1 MILLP
6 CLMRI
11 KNIKNR
17 GRFFTGPRL
26 FYLEK
31 HIYKTQYNSSFRTT
45 SENLALLE
53 WHWQIWLINTMF
65 LILFQYSF
73 EDDLLHAL
81 LLPLEQE
88 LQKTQHTY
96 CGRIYKVFIK
106 QLTKSIRDLS
116 IRRTKERWLLQAL
129 LSRLS
134 YWTDH
139 CRRIFDARRS
149 FLKKWYALI
158 CCYLKSALSS
168 IENKMKIVIILGNY
182 KLRVGNNDRTWLMKP
197 HMYHTWAVP
206 NLSTLVAWCRRGS
219 MSGRHTHMG
228 TVPLVWATGIQA
240 FHSCKWSFVHKRRAI
255 EQRALVLTCEA
266 PLARAVGTCSHA
278 QRLHSCDQK
287 LLEKRVLVLACEA
300 QLTQEEGICAHAQ
313 SSPCVSRECSHANF
327 ICMNGALPTST
338 LCSRA
343 LHSREWSLTRKHK
356 CPPLVQVE
364 LHT

>member
-17 GRFFTGPRL
+17 GGFFTGPRL

-31 HIYKTQYNSSFRTT
+31 HVYKMQYNSSFRTT

-53 WHWQIWLINTMF
+53 WHWQIWLVNTMF

-116 IRRTKERWLLQAL
+116 IRRTKERWLLQVL
-129 LSRLS
+129 LSILS

-139 CRRIFDARRS
+139 FSRIFDAWRS
-149 FLKKWYALI
+149 FLKKWCALV

-168 IENKMKIVIILGNY
+168 IEDKIKIVIILGNY
-182 KLRVGNNDRTWLMKP
+182 KLWNMTFVPDFYGFILNYSLQNFSLLSRDLWSWINTHYCSELGAIYLYSGLLFIIQLLINLKRIINMK
-197 HMYHTWAVP
+197 
-206 NLSTLVAWCRRGS
+206 
-219 MSGRHTHMG
+219 
-228 TVPLVWATGIQA
+228 A
-240 FHSCKWSFVHKRRAI
+240 FMF
-255 EQRALVLTCEA
+255 
-266 PLARAVGTCSHA
+266 
-278 QRLHSCDQK
+278 
-287 LLEKRVLVLACEA
+287 
-300 QLTQEEGICAHAQ
+300 
-313 SSPCVSRECSHANF
+313 
-327 ICMNGALPTST
+327 
-338 LCSRA
+338 
-343 LHSREWSLTRKHK
+343 
-356 CPPLVQVE
+356 
-364 LHT
+364 